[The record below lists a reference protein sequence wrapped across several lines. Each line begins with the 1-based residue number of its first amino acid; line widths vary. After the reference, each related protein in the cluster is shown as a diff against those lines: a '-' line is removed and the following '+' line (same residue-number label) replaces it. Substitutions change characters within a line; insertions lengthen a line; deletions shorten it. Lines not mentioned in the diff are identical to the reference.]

1 MLAVMTSKG
10 QVTIPVAIRNK
21 LRLKTGDSLDFVLS
35 KGERIEIIPARVPVQ
50 ALKGLVPKPKHPIRL
65 LDRAPQS
72 SLRFLHHL
80 DL

>member
-35 KGERIEIIPARVPVQ
+35 KDERIEIIPARVPVQ
-50 ALKGLVPKPKHPIRL
+50 ALKGLVPKPKKPI
-65 LDRAPQS
+65 
-72 SLRFLHHL
+72 SLEEMEAVIGMGGQP
-80 DL
+80 